1 LTRRAYGEVHAL
13 AVLDT
18 TTDASE
24 CHHERPRRHYRARES
39 TTRYTLEVATPGA
52 LSGPLRV
59 QTREQVQAEIN
70 DELSCTEAMTPG
82 GAFLDAS
89 TGDIRTIHPLLA
101 DDEDSLAV
109 VSLLYDGLVSSDVRT
124 GEPARTGVT
133 DSWEIAPDRVT
144 CTFHLNTDATWH
156 DGVGTTS

>member
-1 LTRRAYGEVHAL
+1 MSPRAPSTPLQGSRID
-13 AVLDT
+13 DT
-18 TTDASE
+18 V
-24 CHHERPRRHYRARES
+24 CPRGGNPGCPERSAQ
-39 TTRYTLEVATPGA
+39 
-52 LSGPLRV
+52 V

-70 DELSCTEAMTPG
+70 DELSCTEAVTPG

-109 VSLLYDGLVSSDVRT
+109 VSLLYDGLVSSDVGP
-124 GEPARTGVT
+124 GEPARTGVA

-156 DGVGTTS
+156 DGVGITS